1 MNDAVTQGGDSGTLT
16 GANYTAAN
24 PTNYTSTTV
33 PNYTIAGGGGGG
45 NVSEAQFFTAADLEK
60 ARREERDK
68 LYGRIDKADA
78 KFKSLEDEVA
88 SLRQTTKER
97 EAAEAAARQ
106 AAEDALRAKRED
118 ELSAKQLIEQR
129 EAEWNEKFSRIQEE
143 NNKTRL
149 IYERDQEFL
158 RLKNYIERRAREEM
172 AAETIGDELIDF
184 ITGNNEAEVETSIVM
199 LREKTER
206 ILNGVREGQQQSR
219 AAMPGV
225 SASGQPP
232 MGGPLDNLSGQNK
245 QLTDEDIKSIPMSD
259 WHEFRRRIG
268 LSNTDTNQGLYGP

>member
-1 MNDAVTQGGDSGTLT
+1 MGMPAEPQNQG
-16 GANYTAAN
+16 YVN
-24 PTNYTSTTV
+24 PTATTSTV
-33 PNYTIAGGGGGG
+33 LPNYVVGTGGSG
-45 NVSEAQFFTAADLEK
+45 NVSNPQFFTAEDIEK

-68 LYGRIDKADA
+68 LYGRISKTDE

-88 SLRQTTKER
+88 SLRQITKER

-106 AAEDALRAKRED
+106 AAEEALRAQQQE

-129 EAEWNEKFSRIQEE
+129 EAEWKQRFEEIERKREKDRM
-143 NNKTRL
+143 

-172 AAETIGDELIDF
+172 ANETIGDELIDF
-184 ITGNNEAEVETSIVM
+184 ITGNNEAEVEQSIIM

-232 MGGPLDNLSGQNK
+232 MGGPLDNLSGQTK

-268 LSNTDTNQGLYGP
+268 LSNTDSNQGLYGP